1 MAKENQVNMPDGD
14 SIQIP
19 AWASE
24 ETMNRVVSYMSASNK
39 TDQQFVT
46 LMKGMGSNIQ
56 DFQKTLAGL
65 VTAGSANSAAEKKED
80 KATTTFAGKTV
91 QAAKSI
97 NKVAGFFGDAEK
109 PLTSM
114 TDGLSKLAKGSQSA
128 TDGILNFGGGLGKG
142 STAMAALAGAGDVA
156 IDAVLAYAGWNAA
169 KIQQF
174 AVAQAKIIDSGA
186 VFQGGAEAFDTLR
199 KNTIDTGVTYTSLID
214 NITNFGEGMLGLGTT
229 MSSGVQQFASFY
241 KQLDQTAESLGDLG
255 LSSKDMQTAY
265 AEYIAYSRRTGMINK
280 DLNRSAESVN
290 NSFIQLQLEAGA
302 VANLT
307 ALSRSEALARQ
318 MGASDNFGDAA
329 QMTLR
334 NAGLPG
340 QADVVQAITHAL
352 GMAAPDSEHL
362 QQILDAYQMEAFE
375 KSRSGSMAAFDIQG
389 RLQSINPGSVSAI
402 NNVLPGLIDNLT
414 MMTRSGTE
422 DKAGVQSAIYTAI
435 RNYNDDQASTVG
447 AARDSVAGQTQTLQ
461 SDMIK
466 VTRIL
471 GNLAD
476 ENEYVDQIEQNRTNL
491 VHAGRTTLEMN
502 NMTTRFLRLQE
513 TLTMDMETIALRFD
527 QMQRVMTFAGD
538 QYKSMME
545 TLGFGGETN
554 DFGGIDMPAIDVEH
568 ANNALHGTVDV
579 NGNSVAASSQTTTQS
594 NYDPDVVRA
603 ASIMPEAPTFDATD
617 DMAKAQLLAVTGDYT
632 VEDFENFS
640 QIHNVT
646 NAVAQLNSLEPEMR
660 RRVAAT
666 MVDFEEAYAGT
677 DTKLLLS
684 EGFRSNARSDALA
697 ASGIQAASGGNS
709 WHNYGLAMDFLG
721 VQNGSIIEN
730 NTEGFYKGDNSVL
743 EAIANANGLHN
754 NQGPGDTGHYQLS
767 ETGQRVSQEA
777 KAGNYVPDIF
787 HNVTGDVDA
796 GPIVPITVNQPDPA
810 VTTPVS
816 TTNVDEG
823 TLITAEIQAELEKRG
838 LDKGTIGNSLT
849 PEDIAA
855 LQQPVVAADPVA
867 VPANIQSAFDEV
879 MASQNEIKQGNFLKE
894 LRERDDEGLAI
905 AQQLVNHPSGKIPS
919 MRRHGGRVNA
929 GEPYIVGDQLGMQ
942 NAEMFVPDQPGNI
955 VSNRDLQNNIK
966 KAGNNR
972 LTSNN
977 NDSIIKSNED
987 LSGIIGGKEAT
998 IKTLQSLQSIVK
1010 RLNQEKSTKSR
1021 TAMTNSR

>member
-65 VTAGSANSAAEKKED
+65 VTAGSENSAAEKKED
-80 KATTTFAGKTV
+80 KATTSFAGKTV

-97 NKVAGFFGDAEK
+97 NKIAGFFGDAEK

-114 TDGLSKLAKGSQSA
+114 TDGLSKLAKGSQKA
-128 TDGILNFGGGLGKG
+128 TDGILNFGGELGQG

-241 KQLDQTAESLGDLG
+241 KQLDKTAESLGDLG

-307 ALSRSEALARQ
+307 SLSRSEALARQ

-340 QADVVQAITHAL
+340 QADVVQAITQSL
-352 GMAAPDSEHL
+352 GMAAPDSEHM

-414 MMTRSGTE
+414 MMTRTGTE

-435 RNYNDDQASTVG
+435 RNFNDDQASTVG

-466 VTRIL
+466 VTRVL

-476 ENEYVDQIEQNRTNL
+476 ENEFSDQIEQNRTNL

-554 DFGGIDMPAIDVEH
+554 DFGGIDMPAIDAEH
-568 ANNALHGTVDV
+568 ANNALNGTVDI
-579 NGNSVAASSQTTTQS
+579 NGNDIAATSQTRTQS
-594 NYDPDVVRA
+594 GYDPDVVRRS
-603 ASIMPEAPTFDATD
+603 SIMPEAPTFDATD
-617 DMAKAQLLAVTGDYT
+617 DMAKAQLLTVTGDYT

-640 QIHNVT
+640 QIHNVK

-666 MVDFEEAYAGT
+666 LVDFEEAYAGT

-684 EGFRSNARSDALA
+684 EGFRSKARSDQLA
-697 ASGIQAASGGNS
+697 SDPSVAQAASGGNS
-709 WHNYGLAMDFLG
+709 WHNYGMAMDFLG
-721 VQNGSIIEN
+721 VQDGNIIGN
-730 NTEGFYKGDNSVL
+730 NSDGFYKGDNSVL

-754 NQGPGDTGHYQLS
+754 NQGPNDTGHFQPM
-767 ETGQRVSQEA
+767 ETGQRVSTEA
-777 KAGNYVPDIF
+777 KTGNYIPDKF
-787 HNVTGDVDA
+787 HNVVGEVDA
-796 GPIVPITVNQPDPA
+796 GPIVPITVSQS
-810 VTTPVS
+810 TTPEQVQS
-816 TTNVDEG
+816 TNVDES
-823 TLITAEIQAELEKRG
+823 T
-838 LDKGTIGNSLT
+838 
-849 PEDIAA
+849 
-855 LQQPVVAADPVA
+855 LQQPVV
-867 VPANIQSAFDEV
+867 VPANIKSAFDEV
-879 MASQNEIKQGNFLKE
+879 MYSRNQIKQGNFLKE
-894 LRERDDEGLAI
+894 LRERDD
-905 AQQLVNHPSGKIPS
+905 
-919 MRRHGGRVNA
+919 
-929 GEPYIVGDQLGMQ
+929 
-942 NAEMFVPDQPGNI
+942 GN
-955 VSNRDLQNNIK
+955 
-966 KAGNNR
+966 
-972 LTSNN
+972 
-977 NDSIIKSNED
+977 
-987 LSGIIGGKEAT
+987 
-998 IKTLQSLQSIVK
+998 
-1010 RLNQEKSTKSR
+1010 
-1021 TAMTNSR
+1021 

>member
-1 MAKENQVNMPDGD
+1 MAKENQINMPDGD

-65 VTAGSANSAAEKKED
+65 VTASSANSAAEKKED
-80 KATTTFAGKTV
+80 KATTSFASKTV
-91 QAAKSI
+91 KAAKGI

-114 TDGLSKLAKGSQSA
+114 TDGMKTLAKGSQSA
-128 TDGILNFGGGLGKG
+128 TDGILNFGGGLSKG
-142 STAMAALAGAGDVA
+142 STAMEALAGAGDVA
-156 IDAVLAYAGWNAA
+156 VDAVLAYAGWNAA

-241 KQLDQTAESLGDLG
+241 KQLDETAENLGDLG

-318 MGASDNFGDAA
+318 IGASDNFGDAA

-340 QADVVQAITHAL
+340 QADVVQAITQSL

-414 MMTRSGTE
+414 MMTRAGTE

-435 RNYNDDQASTVG
+435 RNFNDDQASTVG

-466 VTRIL
+466 VTRVL

-476 ENEYVDQIEQNRTNL
+476 ENEYLDQIEQNRTNL

-502 NMTTRFLRLQE
+502 NMTTRFLKLQE
-513 TLTMDMETIALRFD
+513 TLTMDMETIASTFD
-527 QMQRVMTFAGD
+527 WLQRAMTYTGD

-568 ANNALHGTVDV
+568 ANNALNGTVDI
-579 NGNSVAASSQTTTQS
+579 NGNDIAATSQTTTQS

-603 ASIMPEAPTFDATD
+603 ASIMPEAPTFDAAD

-660 RRVAAT
+660 RRVAAS

-684 EGFRSNARSDALA
+684 EGFRSNARSDQLA
-697 ASGIQAASGGNS
+697 NDPSVAQAASGGNS
-709 WHNYGLAMDFLG
+709 WHNYGMAMDFLG
-721 VQNGSIIEN
+721 VQNGQIIEN
-730 NTEGFYKGDNSVL
+730 NSDGFYKGDNSVL

-754 NQGPGDTGHYQLS
+754 NQGANDTGHFQLI
-767 ETGQRVSQEA
+767 ETGQRVSPEA
-777 KAGNYVPDIF
+777 KDGSYIPARF
-787 HNVTGDVDA
+787 HTVVGDASA
-796 GPIVPITVNQPDPA
+796 GPIVPITASESPDPEVA
-810 VTTPVS
+810 PGS
-816 TTNVDEG
+816 TTNVDES
-823 TLITAEIQAELEKRG
+823 T
-838 LDKGTIGNSLT
+838 
-849 PEDIAA
+849 
-855 LQQPVVAADPVA
+855 LQQPVV
-867 VPANIQSAFDEV
+867 VPENIQSAFNEL
-879 MASQNEIKQGNFLKE
+879 MNSQNQIRQGNFLKE

-929 GEPYIVGDQLGMQ
+929 GQPYIVGDQLGMQ

-966 KAGNNR
+966 NAGNNNNR